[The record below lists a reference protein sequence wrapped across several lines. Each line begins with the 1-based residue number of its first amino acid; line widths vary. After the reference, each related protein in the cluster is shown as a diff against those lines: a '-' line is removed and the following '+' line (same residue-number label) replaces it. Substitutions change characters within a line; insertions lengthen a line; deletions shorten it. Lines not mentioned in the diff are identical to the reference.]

1 MKNETT
7 SLTFSQDSASYSQ
20 DPIIAYEQEE
30 LKRGLKPRHLQLV
43 ALGGIIGS
51 GYFLGTGEV
60 LSTVG
65 PAAILSYL
73 LGGLIILSVMLC
85 LGELAVAIPIS
96 SSFVTYAKQMISP
109 SWACGVGWSYW
120 LTWVSYVPAEMLAAG
135 IIMESFFPMVG
146 KLWWSLLFGL
156 LVTIINLFHVK
167 AFGEIEF
174 WLALTKIIA
183 ILLFLGLGGA
193 IFFGIIGEHQVFLGT
208 SILLADGGFFPE
220 GKWAVLITMVL
231 VLVNFQGSEIIG
243 LAAGES
249 ENPAKSIPIA
259 VRNVTWRIIALYIVP
274 LLLLVSIFPWR
285 EAGLHESVFASALNH
300 YGLNWAGGFFS
311 FVVLTAAVSCSNS
324 GLYGC
329 ARALYALGREGLAPR
344 WFGRV
349 NRFGVPQNATLFSI
363 FGCWIALM
371 FQVIDPENDLFVK
384 LLAVSGFSGA
394 IAWISICW
402 SQLNFRRRLEQEGQ
416 DINQLKYKVP
426 FFPYVTYFGIW
437 AQVGCLAL
445 MLFSKDLR
453 EPLYIGVPMLIL
465 PILVHKW
472 RERKSA

>member
-1 MKNETT
+1 MEITQSNHANDT
-7 SLTFSQDSASYSQ
+7 SASVLSH
-20 DPIIAYEQEE
+20 EQEE
-30 LKRGLKPRHLQLV
+30 LRRGLKPRHLQLV

-73 LGGLIILSVMLC
+73 LGGIIILCVMFC

-120 LTWVSYVPAEMLAAG
+120 LTWVSYVPAEMIAAG
-135 IIMESFFPMVG
+135 IIMENFFPMIG
-146 KLWWSLLFGL
+146 KLWWSLFFGAL
-156 LVTIINLFHVK
+156 ITIINLFHVK
-167 AFGEIEF
+167 AFGEFEF
-174 WLALTKIIA
+174 WLAIIKIIA
-183 ILLFLGLGGA
+183 IVLFLALGGA
-193 IFFGIIGEHQVFLGT
+193 IFLGVIGEHSFMGT
-208 SILLADGGFFPE
+208 SVLLADGGFFPE
-220 GKWAVLITMVL
+220 GHWAVLVTMVL

-259 VRNVTWRIIALYIVP
+259 VRNVTWRIISLYIVP
-274 LLLLVSIFPWR
+274 LLLLVSVFPWR
-285 EAGLHESVFASALNH
+285 EAGLQESVFAAALNH

-329 ARALYALGREGLAPR
+329 SRAIYALGREGLAPR
-344 WFGRV
+344 WLGKV

-363 FGCWIALM
+363 AGCWVALM
-371 FQVIDPENDLFVK
+371 FQALDPENDLFVK

-402 SQLNFRRRLEQEGQ
+402 SQLNFRRRLEKEGQ
-416 DINQLKYKVP
+416 DINQLKYRVP
-426 FFPYVTYFGIW
+426 FFPYVTHFGIW
-437 AQVGCLAL
+437 AQVACLAL
-445 MLFSKDLR
+445 MVASEDLR
-453 EPLYIGVPMLIL
+453 EPLFIGIPMLII
-465 PILVHKW
+465 PILWYQWK
-472 RERKSA
+472 ERKSKKPLS

>member
-1 MKNETT
+1 MKKTNQVQTEQTKT
-7 SLTFSQDSASYSQ
+7 SVMNHQ
-20 DPIIAYEQEE
+20 QEE
-30 LKRGLKPRHLQLV
+30 LRRGLKPRHLQLV

-65 PAAILSYL
+65 PAAVLSYL
-73 LGGLIILSVMLC
+73 LGGIIILCVMLC

-109 SWACGVGWSYW
+109 AWACGVGWSYW
-120 LTWVSYVPAEMLAAG
+120 LTWVTYVPAEMIAAG
-135 IIMESFFPMVG
+135 IIMENFFPMVG

-156 LVTIINLFHVK
+156 LITLINLFHVK
-167 AFGEIEF
+167 AFGEVEF
-174 WLALTKIIA
+174 WLSIIKIIA
-183 ILLFLGLGGA
+183 ILMFLALGGA
-193 IFFGIIGEHQVFLGT
+193 IFLGILGQPTFIGT

-220 GKWAVLITMVL
+220 GKRAVLVTMVL

-249 ENPAKSIPIA
+249 EHPEKSIPIA

-285 EAGLHESVFASALNH
+285 EAGLQESVFAAALNH
-300 YGLNWAGGFFS
+300 YGLRWAGGFFS

-329 ARALYALGREGLAPR
+329 ARAIYALGREGLAPA
-344 WFGRV
+344 WLGRI
-349 NRFGVPQNATLFSI
+349 NRFGVPQNATLFSVA
-363 FGCWIALM
+363 GCWVALM
-371 FQVIDPENDLFVK
+371 FQVFDPENDIFVK
-384 LLAVSGFSGA
+384 LLAISGFSGA

-402 SQLNFRRRLEQEGQ
+402 SQLNFRRRLEAEGQ

-426 FFPYVTYFGIW
+426 FFPYVTHFGIW
-437 AQVGCLAL
+437 AQIACLVL
-445 MLFSKDLR
+445 MAFSEELR
-453 EPLYIGVPMLIL
+453 EPLLIGIPLLII
-465 PILVHKW
+465 PILWYKW
-472 RERKSA
+472 RERQAS